1 MRTATVSRMGATCAG
16 LLAILAIAALILQY
30 VLLVRTSGQAI
41 GVGGATLRF
50 ASYFTILS
58 NALVATVAAAA
69 ALHPWRRGFWTRP
82 AVRAAVALYI
92 GVTLVVYDRA
102 LAALWSPTGL
112 QWLADAALHY
122 GVPILYLAWWLV
134 FVPHGA
140 LRLRHVARWLGFPL
154 AYLMYANARGQLT
167 GEWPYPFLDMHV
179 LGYPQVAR
187 NALLVLGVF
196 LVGGL
201 LLLGI
206 DRLLGRF
213 ETARLP

>member
-16 LLAILAIAALILQY
+16 LLATVAIAALILQY
-30 VLLVRTSGQAI
+30 VMLVRTAGQAV

-50 ASYFTILS
+50 VSYFTILS
-58 NALVATVAAAA
+58 NVLVATVAAAA
-69 ALHPWRRGFWTRP
+69 ALHPWRRGFWTKP

-92 GVTLVVYDRA
+92 GATMFVHDRA
-102 LAALWSPTGL
+102 LAAPWSPAGL
-112 QWLADAALHY
+112 QWLADTALHY

-140 LRLRHVARWLGFPL
+140 LRLRHLVRWLAFPL
-154 AYLMYANARGQLT
+154 GYLAYANARGQLT
-167 GEWPYPFLDMHV
+167 GEWPYPFLDMQA
-179 LGYPQVAR
+179 LGLPQVAR

-196 LVGGL
+196 LVGGF

-206 DRLLGRF
+206 DRLVGRF
-213 ETARLP
+213 ETERLP